1 MSLTKTLTQSGAGF
15 KVPWYPLGVGGA
27 AALYGAA
34 RSRTGFPGGFPGAKL
49 PWGRPRGG
57 RATGSSAPNMMTAQ
71 HDAKTDYSK
80 RRVGKRQRRR
90 MRKRYKRK
98 RRLVNTIRSSNVG
111 TTHIVRRSLCLL
123 TSGVG
128 VSNSVSY
135 GLYGLNGTGTDTFN
149 TCNDIGEFF
158 KEMDAT
164 SWAAV
169 NNSAVQGQN
178 HKIYS
183 YHATAEYTIR
193 NTGDKDVIIEAYY
206 IRGRKG
212 LNYAFAP
219 NPTDAYFGGF
229 NKQALATDP
238 NTGNAF
244 DTQLSATQI
253 GVTPF
258 QNSLW
263 CRYYRVYKRQKF
275 RIEPGAEVSF
285 VLTDRRRRT
294 FTMDQA
300 RTYATDRNYNGV
312 LFQQQGPPD
321 ATGGVETP
329 AIATAVTYMCSRRY
343 RLKMFRD
350 NLPKDA
356 FETTDP

>member
-1 MSLTKTLTQSGAGF
+1 MPYSK
-15 KVPWYPLGVGGA
+15 
-27 AALYGAA
+27 ALVKY
-34 RSRTGFPGGFPGAKL
+34 TPKFKL
-49 PWGRPRGG
+49 PWRPLAVGGGATAYNMLQHRRAGTMVPYRGG
-57 RATGSSAPNMMTAQ
+57 MSSARSPGNIMTAQ

-80 RRVGKRQRRR
+80 RRVSKKKRWIQ
-90 MRKRYKRK
+90 RKRYKRT
-98 RRLVNTIRSSNVG
+98 RRMINTVRAANVG
-111 TTHIVRRSLCLL
+111 TTHIVRRSLGLI
-123 TSGVG
+123 TTAAG
-128 VSNSVSY
+128 VSNAVSY
-135 GLYGLNGTGTDTFN
+135 GLYGLNGTSTDTFN
-149 TCNDIGEFF
+149 TTNDIGEFF

-164 SWAAV
+164 SWAAT
-169 NNSAVQGQN
+169 NAPLTESQN
-178 HKIYS
+178 HKIYT

-193 NTGDKDVIIEAYY
+193 NTGNEDVIIEAYF
-206 IRGRKG
+206 IRGRKS
-212 LNYAFAP
+212 LNTNWLDPCY
-219 NPTDAYFGGF
+219 TYFQGF

-244 DTQLSATQI
+244 DTQLAATQI

-263 CRYYRVYKRQKF
+263 CRHFRIYKRQKF
-275 RIEPGAEVSF
+275 RIAPDQEVSF
-285 VLTDRRRRT
+285 VITDRRRRT
-294 FTMDQA
+294 FTMDRA
-300 RTYATDRNYNGV
+300 RTFSTDSNYNGV

-329 AIATAVTYMCSRRY
+329 AIASSVTYMVARRY